1 MQVGLFN
8 GLVLADPGQSPG
20 EVVATTKEC
29 VRRADEMGFDIAWFV
44 EHHFSA
50 FSMCASPL
58 AMAMHC
64 AGFTKRI
71 RLGAGVI
78 VMPLHHPLR
87 VAEEI
92 GMLDQLSGG
101 RALVGIGTGHQPHEF
116 RSLGV
121 GMDERMGR
129 LFEGWDILRAA
140 WRDGRVRHKGRY
152 YDIPET
158 VFAIRPV
165 GNRVPELFVATHVRP
180 IMEKAAR
187 DGAVLFI
194 SPGPRKLEQALAAR
208 AEVMAAASGVGV
220 AEADLKLAVQRY
232 CFVTDSKA
240 VARQAAEQMVHFMRR
255 MRVLREEFPPRD
267 GIHFR
272 SVPFDGEPTV
282 EWLLENAAIGDAET
296 VAARLLPDIAAL
308 RPHHLSIYMGYS
320 WLPAKDVLK
329 SLDLFGAHVLPRL
342 RQEAKRP
349 GQGT

>member
-1 MQVGLFN
+1 MQIGLFN
-8 GLVLADPGQSPG
+8 GFVLADAGQRA
-20 EVVATTKEC
+20 EDVIATNKEM
-29 VRRADEMGFDIAWFV
+29 VRRADELGFDIAWFV

-71 RLGAGVI
+71 KLGAGVV

-87 VAEEI
+87 VIEEI

-101 RALVGIGTGHQPHEF
+101 RAVVGIGTGHQPHEF

-121 GMDERMGR
+121 GMEERMGR
-129 LFEGWDILRAA
+129 LFEGWDIMRAA
-140 WRDGRVRHKGRY
+140 WRDGRVRHKGQY

-165 GNRVPELFVATHVRP
+165 EDRIPELFVATHVRP
-180 IMEKAAR
+180 IMEKAAQ
-187 DGAVLFI
+187 DGAALFI
-194 SPGPRKLEQALAAR
+194 SPGPRRLEQALTAR
-208 AEVMAAASGVGV
+208 AEVMDAAASVGV
-220 AEADLKLAVQRY
+220 AADSLKLAVQRY

-255 MRVLREEFPPRD
+255 MRVLRDEFPPRN
-267 GIHFR
+267 GIHFE
-272 SVPFDGEPTV
+272 SIPFDGEPTV

-296 VAARLLPDIAAL
+296 VAARLLPDIPAL
-308 RPHHLSIYMGYS
+308 RPHHLSVYMGYS
-320 WLPAKDVLK
+320 WLPPAEVLK

-342 RQEAKRP
+342 RAAAAAL
-349 GQGT
+349 